1 MSSQI
6 QVSVSS
12 FLTDHP
18 DISDLAK
25 DFALYKETGI
35 PPLHFGR
42 DGDNNRPT
50 ICKEEN
56 VWHIHLAHLPIHFTK
71 WPKIR
76 NQQARTSDKCLIY
89 CPGYFNENHYLLIAI
104 LDPPAHEKQE
114 DMPLMEQI
122 GREAEAFRREI

>member
-25 DFALYKETGI
+25 DFALYKATGI

-50 ICKEEN
+50 ICREEN

-71 WPKIR
+71 SVISKHVQATSVLSIALAISMKII
-76 NQQARTSDKCLIY
+76 IY
-89 CPGYFNENHYLLIAI
+89 
-104 LDPPAHEKQE
+104 
-114 DMPLMEQI
+114 
-122 GREAEAFRREI
+122 